1 MLNRLYKKLSKV
13 AEKEGYEFLSVRIGS
28 DKPYTYL
35 SVDKDCKYSY
45 ITIKVRKPCEH
56 IPNTEDTYKYLTFY
70 STNGS
75 KFRDYCWATKII
87 EGMIHWKE
95 TKDDV
100 CIEHTDRYTQGYIL
114 EEEDEILKKKFEKYL
129 VPKKYR
135 SSNKDKNYGYTTKN
149 FFLRPSH
156 KILKLFN

>member
-28 DKPYTYL
+28 DKPYTSL
-35 SVDKDCKYSY
+35 SAANDFKYSY

-56 IPNTEDTYKYLTFY
+56 TPNTEDTYKYLTFCY
-70 STNGS
+70 NNGS
-75 KFRDYCWATKII
+75 EFMDYCWDTKTI
-87 EGMIHWKE
+87 EGMIHWEE
-95 TKDDV
+95 TKDGV
-100 CIEHTDRYTQGYIL
+100 PIEYVDRYTQSYIL

-156 KILKLFN
+156 KILRLFS